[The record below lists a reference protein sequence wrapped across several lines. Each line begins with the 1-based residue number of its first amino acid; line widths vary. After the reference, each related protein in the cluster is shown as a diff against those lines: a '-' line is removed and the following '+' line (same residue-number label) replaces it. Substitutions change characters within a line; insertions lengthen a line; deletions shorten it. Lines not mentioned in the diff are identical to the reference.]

1 MWKEQRCEGEL
12 RGHADSV
19 TCVRAWTD
27 EMLLSASYDA
37 TVRQGRRA
45 IEGRAHVRA
54 RAHRGRGP
62 GARSAMEP
70 SPGHEARGSDDPRSA
85 MHGSIDGRTPNKPHR
100 VPRTSLRHPAIR
112 PPLSVSGMSH
122 GVW

>member
-45 IEGRAHVRA
+45 IEGTAHVPIEA
-54 RAHRGRGP
+54 AVLGP
-62 GARSAMEP
+62 AAPWSRPLATR
-70 SPGHEARGSDDPRSA
+70 HEAVTTRAAPCTARLMA
-85 MHGSIDGRTPNKPHR
+85 APQ
-100 VPRTSLRHPAIR
+100 TSRIASLGPVCAIQ
-112 PPLSVSGMSH
+112 PFALP
-122 GVW
+122 